1 MGGVIP
7 NCQARHIVKLA
18 KKESVMNI
26 TYVKIGL
33 HQFNDSD
40 LKKKLFALRDRYIPL
55 ALYQDENNYLAEA
68 IEFQGHYF
76 YRINGV
82 TVEAEKY
89 EYEQAINNPR
99 LYYFSSAL
107 KLHHR
112 VKQARELGLGLNWP
126 TKDAAPI
133 NIFELGK

>member
-1 MGGVIP
+1 
-7 NCQARHIVKLA
+7 
-18 KKESVMNI
+18 MNI
-26 TYVKIGL
+26 TYIKIGL

-40 LKKKLFALRDRYIPL
+40 LKKKLLALRNRCIPL

-68 IEFQGHYF
+68 IEYHGRYF
-76 YRINGV
+76 YRINRV

-89 EYEQAINNPR
+89 EYEQAINSPR

-112 VKQARELGLGLNWP
+112 AKQARELGLGLNWP
-126 TKDAAPI
+126 AKDAAST
-133 NIFELGK
+133 NIF

>member
-1 MGGVIP
+1 M
-7 NCQARHIVKLA
+7 
-18 KKESVMNI
+18 MNI
-26 TYVKIGL
+26 VYVKIGQ
-33 HQFNDSD
+33 HQFNDSAI
-40 LKKKLFALRDRYIPL
+40 KKGLIALRNRFIPL

-68 IEFQGHYF
+68 IEYQGRYF
-76 YRINGV
+76 YRIKEV

-112 VKQARELGLGLNWP
+112 IRKARELGLGLNWP
-126 TKDAAPI
+126 TEAAAPI
-133 NIFELGK
+133 NVFELGK